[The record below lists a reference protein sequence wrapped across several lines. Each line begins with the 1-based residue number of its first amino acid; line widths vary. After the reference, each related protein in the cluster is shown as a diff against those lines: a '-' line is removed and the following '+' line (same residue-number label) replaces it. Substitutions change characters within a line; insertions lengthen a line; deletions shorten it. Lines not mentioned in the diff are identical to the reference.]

1 MNARIVDSYYTKFE
15 YNVRW
20 GYKEQKLFFGESIM
34 RNQPF
39 IKLFIQQ
46 LKTNPIPDWAATL
59 AYYFM
64 LSIFPLLIFM
74 LTLIPYFNL
83 NMDTIYS
90 VMNDY
95 IPQTLGDLFTTT
107 ILEVV
112 SEPQGGLLS
121 FGILAAIWSASNGVN
136 ALIRAVNRSYNI
148 EETRNFLKLR
158 LMSVLLTCGLIIVIV
173 ITLLLPVFGNVII
186 QGLKTYFFVPD
197 ETTTILNMLR
207 WIIGISFMVLVLMFV
222 YWIAPNIKIKF
233 KEAIYGAIA
242 ATLGWQI
249 ISIAFSVYVSNFA
262 NYSAT
267 YGSLGGVIILMLW
280 FFLTG
285 VILVIG
291 GIINATLYLQK
302 HHT

>member
-1 MNARIVDSYYTKFE
+1 
-15 YNVRW
+15 
-20 GYKEQKLFFGESIM
+20 M

-83 NMDTIYS
+83 NVDTIYS

-186 QGLKTYFFVPD
+186 QGLKTYLFVPD

-207 WIIGISFMVLVLMFV
+207 WIIGISFMVFVLMVV

-249 ISIAFSVYVSNFA
+249 ISIAFSIYVSNFA